1 MKIISVVLRDFI
13 PINTRKLHRTVRP
26 LKANYSFST
35 GIDETKEYREI
46 VGLLIIHCSL
56 CHSVLSG
63 QDLISMDI
71 CDLQGAGSK

>member
-46 VGLLIIHCSL
+46 VGFTHYSLLFVLL
-56 CHSVLSG
+56 CTQLTRFDKYG
-63 QDLISMDI
+63 Y
-71 CDLQGAGSK
+71 LQSTGSK